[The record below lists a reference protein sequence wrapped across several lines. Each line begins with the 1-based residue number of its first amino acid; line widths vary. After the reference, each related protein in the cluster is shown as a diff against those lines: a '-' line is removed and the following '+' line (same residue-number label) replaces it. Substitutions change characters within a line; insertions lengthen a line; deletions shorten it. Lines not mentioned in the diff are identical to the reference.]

1 MTAKGFDTDQS
12 FMLIE
17 IDGDSLHFQ
26 TISRRGRLVDSGT
39 ITRQTQPEAL
49 FDSVAAPVSRRR
61 RHSAGRHRRW
71 QC

>member
-12 FMLIE
+12 FMMIE

-39 ITRQTQPEAL
+39 IARQTTGGT
-49 FDSVAAPVSRRR
+49 F
-61 RHSAGRHRRW
+61 
-71 QC
+71 